1 MKEEKRKE
9 RPEPAKQDIHGK
21 VGKAKVFLKKGATTA
36 HGVLKTAKSLGVPVP
51 KAAIRISGMV
61 ANKVRVY
68 GTSQSRAALG
78 IAHAYMTM
86 NPDATLEDLRCAFQG
101 DLRLDSDAAELFI
114 TAQQAAPCDASRYFA
129 KPEEML
135 CTGDGQTVAMCQE
148 WSKASFD
155 RLVSVAANYGIEVA
169 KINETRDTGKAGF
182 SLKYLNGYVPPV
194 KQKKKRRKWWLY
206 LLVTAIVIVI
216 IAIVF

>member
-1 MKEEKRKE
+1 MEEEKNE
-9 RPEPAKQDIHGK
+9 RPEPAKKDFQDK
-21 VGKAKVFLKKGATTA
+21 VGKAKVFMKKGATTA

-51 KAAIRISGMV
+51 KAAIKISGMV

-78 IAHAYMTM
+78 TAHAYMTM
-86 NPDATLEDLRCAFQG
+86 NPDATLEDLRCAFPD
-101 DLRLDSDAAELFI
+101 DLRLDSGAAELFI
-114 TAQQAAPCDASRYFA
+114 TARRAASCDASLYFTGSD
-129 KPEEML
+129 EML
-135 CTGDGQTVAMCQE
+135 CTGDGQTVAICQE
-148 WSKASFD
+148 WSKASYD

-169 KINETRDTGKAGF
+169 KIDETRDTGEAGF
-182 SLKYLNGYVPPV
+182 RLKYLNGYVPPV

-206 LLVTAIVIVI
+206 LLVIILIIAI

>member
-1 MKEEKRKE
+1 
-9 RPEPAKQDIHGK
+9 
-21 VGKAKVFLKKGATTA
+21 
-36 HGVLKTAKSLGVPVP
+36 
-51 KAAIRISGMV
+51 MV

-68 GTSQSRAALG
+68 GKSQSRAALG

-86 NPDATLEDLRCAFQG
+86 HPDATLEDLRCAFP
-101 DLRLDSDAAELFI
+101 DDMRLDSDAAELFI
-114 TAQQAAPCDASRYFA
+114 TARQAAECDTCRYFA

-135 CTGDGQTVAMCQE
+135 CTGDGQTVAVCQE
-148 WSKASFD
+148 WSSASFD

-169 KINETRDTGKAGF
+169 KIGETRTNGETGF

-194 KQKKKRRKWWLY
+194 KQKKKRRKRWMC
-206 LLVTAIVIVI
+206 LLVIALIIAF